1 MTSYVDKLSEFGK
14 SFQIKVIYSLIHDI
28 KFLQDIFDIVEPS
41 YFERE
46 EHQWIVEK
54 IIQYYNEYKAC
65 LTMEVLALQV
75 KSIQSTSFQ
84 TSVKNS
90 IKEVYTADKL
100 DDIEFIKDQF
110 EDFCKNQKLKKAIL
124 ASTELIKQ
132 GNYEEIKH
140 LVDDALKAG
149 MSKDFGHDWTEHV
162 EARLSNV
169 REASPTGVYA
179 N

>member
-41 YFERE
+41 YFESE

-54 IIQYYNEYKAC
+54 IIQYYNEYKSC

-132 GNYEEIKH
+132 GNYEEIKY

-149 MSKDFGHDWTEHV
+149 MSKDFGHDQT
-162 EARLSNV
+162 APGR
-169 REASPTGVYA
+169 
-179 N
+179 